1 MVNISGLDKA
11 KVLKALHDNSKAQGM
26 SFLNL
31 KTLSLEECQEIT
43 TTTLYFDY
51 LAGKVLK
58 VDISEDTFESICC
71 AAYEIYILHTIGIDE
86 EYNTTTED
94 VTEMR
99 LTVDNEVII

>member
-1 MVNISGLDKA
+1 MKAISATQVLTKMKNQIEDIIASLDPT
-11 KVLKALHDNSKAQGM
+11 S
-26 SFLNL
+26 
-31 KTLSLEECQEIT
+31 
-43 TTTLYFDY
+43 
-51 LAGKVLK
+51 
-58 VDISEDTFESICC
+58 DISEDTFESICC